1 MERALEE
8 KARNEFRSQESCFY
22 CGLFFFEYIIW
33 VEINV
38 ISEFRVRQALRLKKL
53 RYDKAKQS

>member
-22 CGLFFFEYIIW
+22 CGLFFFLNEERPTDLIKDVNMVKY
-33 VEINV
+33 
-38 ISEFRVRQALRLKKL
+38 
-53 RYDKAKQS
+53 